1 MQRLARL
8 GVTFGVLLL
17 PCIWAAQAPDY
28 AVSGPS
34 LGLVAGRTAG
44 TIRPIL
50 GIPGAAMW
58 GAPLVVDFATTRTAV
73 APGGDFAVMVASENF
88 RLARVRATGG
98 APEWLPVEAAG
109 SAPDIV
115 SFSPRGRSAVLYYRA
130 AGRMVVLSGLRD
142 QTVQATEVDT
152 SSLPA
157 ATKLLAVSE
166 DGSSLLAAIQE
177 GEATAV
183 YFLKTAP
190 AETRSRLSATVL
202 DGIEGEPEPLP
213 TGTSASRL
221 TLFGAV
227 TALEFAGDSQ
237 DALVADASAN
247 SIFLMADV
255 GGSAQTVLLGSAR
268 EGIADPSWIK
278 APDNKRVLV
287 ANAGTGAITVLYR
300 DGTSPLSIQCG
311 CTITGL
317 NPLGGGAV
325 YRLTEPSSEPLL
337 LLDAGGLEPRLVVVP
352 PEPSQPET
360 APAEQGGD
368 R

>member
-8 GVTFGVLLL
+8 GVAFGVLLL
-17 PCIWAAQAPDY
+17 PRIWAAQAPDY

-34 LGLVAGRTAG
+34 LGLVASRTAG
-44 TIRPIL
+44 AIRPIL
-50 GIPGAAMW
+50 GVPGAAMW
-58 GAPLVVDFATTRTAV
+58 GAPLAVDFATTRTAV
-73 APGGDFAVMVASENF
+73 APGGDYALVVASEDF

-98 APEWLPVEAAG
+98 APEWLPVEATG

-115 SFSPRGRSAVLYYRA
+115 SFSPRGRSAVLYYQA
-130 AGRMVVLSGLRD
+130 SGRLIVLSGLRD
-142 QTVQATEVDT
+142 QTAQATEVDT

-157 ATKLLAVSE
+157 AAKLLAISE
-166 DGSSLLAAIQE
+166 DGASLLAAIPE

-183 YFLKTAP
+183 YFLKAAP
-190 AETRSRLSATVL
+190 AETRSRLSATFL

-213 TGTSASRL
+213 AGTSARRL
-221 TLFGAV
+221 TLFGTV
-227 TALEFAGDSQ
+227 TALEFVGESL

-247 SIFLMADV
+247 SVFLMADV

-268 EGIADPSWIK
+268 EGIANPLSVK

-287 ANAGTGAITVLYR
+287 ANAGTGVITVLYR
-300 DGTSPLSIQCG
+300 DGTSPLSISCG
-311 CTITGL
+311 CTLTGL
-317 NPLGGGAV
+317 DPLGGGAV
-325 YRLTEPSSEPLL
+325 YRLTESSPEPLMM
-337 LLDAGGLEPRLVVVP
+337 LDAGGLEPRLVVVP
-352 PEPSQPET
+352 PELSQPEA